1 MVDDNATSRPD
12 SAPVQFGIFDW
23 IDRNQLQLP
32 DLYEQR
38 LQCLEYADEAGFY
51 CYHLAEHQATPLA
64 MAPSPSVF
72 LAAAIQRTHRIR
84 LGPLVYLLP
93 LYHPLRLVQEIC
105 MLDNMS
111 RGRLEVGIGRGV
123 SPYELAFYNV
133 TPQEA
138 RAMFREALDILIVGL
153 TTGEVFYAGEYF
165 SFKNVRLHI
174 EPYQRPYP
182 PLWYPTDNTNSIT
195 WLAQEGLNTITHY
208 PPMTTMRELFDLYK
222 RVWHEHNTNPGR
234 LNAHVPEPKYGIVR
248 HVYVAETDAQ
258 ALQEARAAFADF
270 IANFNYLRV
279 VHGDTGGRAA
289 YLADF
294 EARLAE
300 GLHVVGSPDT
310 VKRQVQEHLQSTGSN
325 YFVGSFCF
333 GTLTSEQTL
342 RSLRLFAEEVMP
354 ACRVQVRWKA

>member
-1 MVDDNATSRPD
+1 MVDDNATSRTD
-12 SAPVQFGIFDW
+12 SALVQFGIFDW

-72 LAAAIQRTHRIR
+72 LAAAIQRTQRIR
-84 LGPLVYLLP
+84 MGPLVYLLP
-93 LYHPLRLVQEIC
+93 LYNPLRLVQEIC
-105 MLDNMS
+105 MLDNLS
-111 RGRLEVGIGRGV
+111 RGRLEVGVGRGV
-123 SPYELAFYNV
+123 SPFELAFYNV

-138 RAMFREALDILIVGL
+138 RAMFREALDILIAGL
-153 TTGEVFYAGEYF
+153 TTGEVSYAGEYF

-174 EPYQRPYP
+174 APCQRPYP

-222 RVWHEHNTNPGR
+222 RVWQEHKTNPGR

-258 ALQEARAAFADF
+258 ALQEAKAAFADF
-270 IANFNYLRV
+270 IANFNYLRLA
-279 VHGDTGGRAA
+279 HGDTGGRAA

-310 VKRQVQEHLQSTGSN
+310 VRKQVQEHLQITGAN

-333 GTLTSEQTL
+333 GTLTHEQTL

-354 ACRVQVRWKA
+354 ACRSAG

>member
-1 MVDDNATSRPD
+1 MVDDKAISQAD
-12 SAPVQFGIFDW
+12 SALVQFGIFDW

-72 LAAAIQRTHRIR
+72 LAAAIQRTHHIH

-93 LYHPLRLVQEIC
+93 LYNPLRLAQEIC

-111 RGRLEVGIGRGV
+111 RGRLEVGVGRGV

-133 TPQEA
+133 SPQEA
-138 RAMFREALDILIVGL
+138 HAMFREALDILIAAL
-153 TTGEVFYAGEYF
+153 TTGEVSYAGTYF

-222 RVWHEHNTNPGR
+222 RVWQEHHTRPDR
-234 LNAHVPEPKYGIVR
+234 LNAHVPDPKYGIVR
-248 HVYVAETDAQ
+248 HVYVAETDAK
-258 ALQEARAAFADF
+258 ALHEAKAAFADF
-270 IANFNYLRV
+270 IDNFNYLRV

-294 EARLAE
+294 EARLGE
-300 GLHVVGSPDT
+300 GLHIVGSPDT
-310 VKRQVQEHLQSTGSN
+310 VKQQVQEHVRLTGSN

-333 GTLTSEQTL
+333 GSLSREQTL
-342 RSLRLFAEEVMP
+342 RSMRLFAQEVMP
-354 ACRVQVRWKA
+354 ACQRTG